1 VRISKS
7 VAAGVLL
14 AFLLSSGGS
23 AAVTHSKQQRR
34 HRSGT
39 VAPETAPAGTIFVAN
54 PAGDALSVFPG
65 GSSGNA
71 PSLVTNPGLASPSAI
86 ARDGAGNMYVANPVS
101 SSITVYGAG
110 ASGNSSPTAAITG
123 ASTGLNYPVG
133 IALDSSG
140 NIYVADA
147 GSSDGGT
154 DNIFVYPPAVMEM

>member
-1 VRISKS
+1 M
-7 VAAGVLL
+7 
-14 AFLLSSGGS
+14 
-23 AAVTHSKQQRR
+23 
-34 HRSGT
+34 
-39 VAPETAPAGTIFVAN
+39 AN

-86 ARDGAGNMYVANPVS
+86 ARDGAGNMCVANPVS

-123 ASTGLNYPVG
+123 SSTGLNYPVG